1 MPFAYPIQNEAAV
14 FLLTVCNGNALT
26 YRKYFSK
33 EKAMFVSAK
42 SFARG
47 IAEAEMSFAGKL

>member
-1 MPFAYPIQNEAAV
+1 MSFAYTNQNETAV
-14 FLLTVCNGNALT
+14 FLLIVCNGNALT
-26 YRKYFSK
+26 YRRYFSK